1 MECSDYKIIKPM
13 HLKCID
19 SLLTV
24 KVTQF
29 ELTKTPYKMLKKGE
43 TIDKI
48 SEKFWQSYQRNE
60 I

>member
-48 SEKFWQSYQRNE
+48 SEKF
-60 I
+60 

>member
-24 KVTQF
+24 DVTQF

-43 TIDKI
+43 TIDKKDI
-48 SEKFWQSYQRNE
+48 RKVLTKLLKK
-60 I
+60 